1 MALVPRPL
9 ALMALFQTQLPMF
22 AIYVTKLARNDLRE
36 GLKDVLRVT
45 KLVVIMKITSEN
57 GAVRGF

>member
-1 MALVPRPL
+1 
-9 ALMALFQTQLPMF
+9 MF
-22 AIYVTKLARNDLRE
+22 AIYVTKLARDALRE